1 MTLVFKIGQKVR
13 HKSKKDWGVGEIVEV
28 KNGEIVTVKFDA
40 IGVRTIVP
48 GNKFLKLANDKK
60 KPNDIGIFKKGN
72 RIKHVNNPI
81 WGIGEVLEDSAGEF
95 VKIFFSNLGETLLFN
110 DINILKC
117 VEGEEA
123 SDAMLDNLSY
133 NYLSKEKKITYSSP
147 ETSIKKF
154 LEIFPNGFED
164 KVFLENERNYKIEAH
179 ILMNELLNQETF
191 SNLVEKDNFKEVCT
205 RALKIVNKTNL
216 IFPNEKMALKDGL
229 KANENQKL
237 FSLTLF
243 ELVYGSDLRNGFI
256 KHASALEEI
265 GAAKWTIIS
274 YFLFIAKPEK
284 YMFVKPTVTQ
294 NAAEM
299 MRFEINY
306 QPELNWVTYDSVL
319 KLSELLNVKL
329 IEAEIVPRDMI
340 DVQSFMWAI
349 TAY

>member
-1 MTLVFKIGQKVR
+1 MTLILKIGQKVR
-13 HKSKKDWGVGEIVEV
+13 HKSKKDWGVGEIVEIKKGDV
-28 KNGEIVTVKFDA
+28 VTVKFDA
-40 IGVRTIVP
+40 IGERTIVP
-48 GNKFLKLANDKK
+48 GSKFLKVANDKK
-60 KPNDIGIFKKGN
+60 ETTGIGIFKKGD
-72 RIKHVNNPI
+72 RIKHINNPV
-81 WGIGEVLEDSAGEF
+81 WGIGEVLEDSNGEF
-95 VKIFFSNLGETLLFN
+95 VKAFFSNSGERLLFN
-110 DINILKC
+110 DINTLKC

-123 SDAMLDNLSY
+123 SDAVLDNLSY
-133 NYLSKEKKITYSSP
+133 KYLSKEKKIAYSSP
-147 ETSIKKF
+147 ESSIKNF
-154 LEIFPNGFED
+154 LEIFPKGFED
-164 KVFLENERNYKIEAH
+164 KLFLEKERDYKIEAH

-191 SNLVEKDNFKEVCT
+191 SSLVEKDDFKEVCT

-243 ELVYGSDLRNGFI
+243 DLIYGSDLRNGFI

-319 KLSELLNVKL
+319 KLSELLNMKL

-340 DVQSFMWAI
+340 DIQSFIWAI
-349 TAY
+349 SAY